1 MLIKAKPSAERMAAV
16 LLLVSGMV
24 LAAAGASIGGL
35 TIHCLNVGQGDCT
48 LIESP
53 TGGTFL
59 FDGGNNGDG
68 DQIVVPYLQMLG
80 LQALDYVCASH
91 YHADH
96 IGGLDEVVNHF
107 GIDSIRVAALDR
119 GWSYGTVSYDDY
131 EDAVAS
137 KRATIYD
144 GQVVDLGG
152 GVTVTCVAVNG
163 NGVLSPPF
171 DDQYNENDLS
181 VALVVRYLDFDFFV
195 AGDLSGVN
203 TSFYEDIETSVAPE
217 VGPVEV
223 YQVDHHGSIANSN
236 ANLVSTLLPRVSI
249 ISAGNG
255 NPYGHPTQTVIN
267 RLVFYGSYIYQTELG
282 SGGTIPS
289 GDGEVVDGH
298 VVIDVDST
306 MYVINGTDI
315 YDMGTP
321 TTAISVVNE
330 DDAIGRPVLY
340 GEAVVIEGIVT
351 VGTGTFSSIDNDIFV
366 QDVTG
371 GVHVLD
377 RNSMTPVVSVGD
389 RVNISGIVDQSTG
402 LTKLSSPLITL
413 EAAGI
418 GEPEPVLVQT
428 ADIDSAGEALE
439 GLFVKVEACSITGG
453 TWPGEG
459 WEGTLTIDDGNG
471 ECTLLIDP
479 DTNIDGSEEPT
490 GTVEIVGV
498 VTQYDLSSPY
508 HSSYRL
514 VPRSRDD
521 ISAPF
526 SAVGSV
532 PSLSHAL
539 RVFPNPARDRLRVV
553 FGEQAAGV
561 SRRLVFYDIAG
572 RRVAEVH
579 TDPGDEVFDW
589 DARDLDGRSLSA
601 GVYFLE
607 MTVGTHKVATKF
619 ILLH

>member
-1 MLIKAKPSAERMAAV
+1 
-16 LLLVSGMV
+16 MV
-24 LAAAGASIGGL
+24 LAGAGASVGEL

-59 FDGGNNGDG
+59 FDGGNNSDG

-107 GIDSIRVAALDR
+107 GVDSIRVAALDR

-131 EDAVAS
+131 EDAVVS

-171 DDQYNENDLS
+171 DDQYSENDLS

-223 YQVDHHGSIANSN
+223 YRVDHHGSIANSN

-249 ISAGNG
+249 ISAGDG

-267 RLVFYGSYIYQTELG
+267 RLIFYGSYIYQTELG
-282 SGGTIPS
+282 SGGTIPP

-315 YDMGTP
+315 YDMGTA
-321 TTAISVVNE
+321 TTPISVVNE

-428 ADIDSAGEALE
+428 ADIDSAGETLE

-459 WEGTLTIDDGNG
+459 WEGTLTIDDGSG

-490 GTVEIVGV
+490 GTMEIVGV

-514 VPRSRDD
+514 VPRS
-521 ISAPF
+521 SPF
-526 SAVGSV
+526 AI
-532 PSLSHAL
+532 P
-539 RVFPNPARDRLRVV
+539 RP
-553 FGEQAAGV
+553 EGV
-561 SRRLVFYDIAG
+561 SQPCEGQTER
-572 RRVAEVH
+572 
-579 TDPGDEVFDW
+579 DPGRAGNRCFQ
-589 DARDLDGRSLSA
+589 AIGCLQYRGTQGCRGAHRSR
-601 GVYFLE
+601 
-607 MTVGTHKVATKF
+607 
-619 ILLH
+619 